1 MIGAEYI
8 ISHKLTPLCRLIEV
22 LLVRD
27 MLFYLNKVSM
37 DKCSDLKASEFNL
50 PELFVSIPVGTTF
63 AERFP
68 GSGVYIGTVSGY
80 SSGKYKVEYNDG
92 DTRERRRHEL
102 ITLFNQSSERQL
114 SDEFKGQKG
123 NPNKCTVAAGTAGE
137 ELEIHLYLS

>member
-1 MIGAEYI
+1 M
-8 ISHKLTPLCRLIEV
+8 
-22 LLVRD
+22 
-27 MLFYLNKVSM
+27 
-37 DKCSDLKASEFNL
+37 
-50 PELFVSIPVGTTF
+50 SIPVGTTF

-92 DTRERRRHEL
+92 GTLERRRHEL
-102 ITLFNQSSERQL
+102 ITLFNQSSKRQWR
-114 SDEFKGQKG
+114 DEFKEQKG